1 MTNYMYAQEL
11 MPGSVRTTETIN
23 DAMKWGSICEDHA
36 VATYIHG
43 MSCQKFEKTGL
54 WITKDKECS
63 PWLAVSPDGIVN
75 DNMYSGRNK
84 VPLYGR
90 NSLPI

>member
-1 MTNYMYAQEL
+1 MANYMYAQEL

-54 WITKDKECS
+54 
-63 PWLAVSPDGIVN
+63 
-75 DNMYSGRNK
+75 
-84 VPLYGR
+84 
-90 NSLPI
+90 